1 MLKLFQIICLTI
13 KLLMFSIN
21 RGAGGGSGFFYN
33 RRGGSGGGGA
43 FIEAIIHVE
52 PYEVLEVVVGR
63 LYQV

>member
-1 MLKLFQIICLTI
+1 
-13 KLLMFSIN
+13 MFSIN

-43 FIEAIIHVE
+43 FIEAIINVE